1 MWNKQIL
8 SNKIS
13 ALLHRLKHIPGSTI
27 VPRQGMG
34 PGEEPVAMMS
44 LNGDNVCD
52 DLNKLFPGFLC
63 ILIFG
68 S

>member
-1 MWNKQIL
+1 M
-8 SNKIS
+8 
-13 ALLHRLKHIPGSTI
+13 LKHIPGGTI

-34 PGEEPVAMMS
+34 PGEEPVTMML
-44 LNGDNVCD
+44 LNGDNVYD
-52 DLNKLFPGFLC
+52 DWNKSFPGFLC